1 MAPAAK
7 RGAKGTKWNRD
18 PQLGDL
24 VLAKVKGYPF
34 WPAKVSR
41 PEDWNQEPTPRKFFV
56 LFFGTKEI
64 AFVGLPDLQPF
75 TEQVKNDLVNQ
86 AREKRFPKRHAKGL
100 EEALVEIC
108 KAYDELP
115 KSSET
120 ANDVLPD
127 QTLDMSEK
135 PTESLVKPP
144 DDGET
149 PRVEQME
156 VDSSVDN
163 LNTLRH
169 GSGTEENVK
178 DGGHDR
184 KDIVPAVINRKKP
197 AEKDSDHP
205 KKKKP
210 VTSKSATNMHL
221 EQMEVD
227 SSVGNLNNLRH
238 GSGTEENVKDGGHDR
253 KDTFPTVTNRKKS
266 VEKNSDH
273 PKKKKPVTSKSAIN
287 MHLEQAR
294 SPTSLFSGR
303 ETEGQKVG
311 KEGRPTEGIL
321 LDPNVEIVC
330 ALEVPKKDKSKMQLK
345 TADREENKHVDG
357 TGISGRTTPEAL
369 PGTVPANSADK
380 ESGGFRK
387 LKPMMK
393 QSLMDK
399 SERRCPNKVMVDKPN
414 KQLTVKSPVVLSSN
428 KKSLPGSGQRK
439 PEGSTDM
446 RPAKR
451 PKLVD
456 RANET
461 VKTGAKSELRLPVDN
476 GKDNSVKNEKSTS
489 VGARNN
495 TFPETVTA
503 DGRTRKSGVVVS
515 PLPRP
520 HSERMEQAP
529 GSATKLIGF
538 DTAKKGSSMREDG
551 SRVGR
556 PLAQPRRRAC
566 RFDDDEEEEQR
577 TPPHKTVAKSIS
589 THVTPTDKIH
599 QTGIRGI
606 PSSQVG
612 NVSAKKSG
620 LAREEKPRSVGRSPV
635 KHEPIYSPSQ
645 GKVHARPQMTGRKS
659 ATISVDTS
667 SALGNKINPADRKS
681 SDQLKNPGSSE
692 VKKPQGSSS
701 KVVQQTSGNSHSQ
714 SHATLEKNVL
724 LSKSEN
730 AKVKAKP
737 STQIAMTAE
746 NRLSATLSDERS
758 GKLDHSKE
766 DRSNFVDKADFAE
779 SNADSDK
786 SIKRLIAAAQA
797 KRNHLAS
804 GQGNSDGSS
813 ADNAVLA
820 SAAYGLPGLS
830 PSPVFHIPSASRNA
844 ISEGDIMQSQDSI
857 CEPGHRVD
865 LKKPAETDHEHEKS
879 PKPKQSSSSLGG
891 GTDAAIAR
899 DALEGMIETLSR
911 TKDSIGRATR
921 HAIECLKHGIAE
933 EIVALLIRKIEN
945 EPNLHRKVDLLFL
958 LDSITQCSHSQ
969 KGVAGASYVPTVQ
982 AALPRLLSAAA
993 PPVAGARENR
1003 RQCLKVLRLWLERKI
1018 MPENVLRKY
1027 MNDIEV
1033 PNDNTH
1039 AGFMLRRPSRA
1050 ERSVD
1055 DPIREMDDMLVDEYG
1070 SNTTIEFSGI
1080 LSSNVFVNDED
1091 FRRIDGSLPVIS
1103 LRVGGGGI
1111 QESEEIIA
1119 PNSVEE
1125 HITVLE
1131 SATSDAV
1138 MEDASVLPRNSQQIE
1153 GSTLIEHDS
1162 KQEAGSEEALTN
1174 QYELPPLPE
1183 GPPPLP
1189 LDSLSPQ
1196 PLPEGP
1202 PPLPL
1207 DSPPPP
1213 PPLPPS
1219 PPPATPPPPPP
1230 PLSPSSPPPPPP
1242 LPSGPPPQPAPPPPH
1257 PSIPPPVPSSPSS
1270 LGYQHAMPE
1279 YFRPPNGN
1287 QLTGNSSIQGVGNT
1301 PNFMPAVPVNA
1312 QAPVNYAPSLPP
1324 DYGSNNI
1331 FLPQQASNGNYQ
1343 FQPGVSFHQGA
1354 FSAFPSAQTPP
1365 VHPHT
1370 HHTHINPMGQQSV
1383 PPPCNSYGVQP
1394 FPNSQSQYTSEEQW
1408 RMTSGNFSPDDQH
1421 NTWLPGGRS
1430 LSCSDGS
1437 FMQDGYPR
1445 SNIDRS
1451 SMNPMSHQHAVL
1463 NHLPSGAPHPAM
1475 LFLTCCQP
1483 SLIFMHLIA
1492 GGLLDEPV

>member
-1 MAPAAK
+1 VGPLLFNGVRADAGEEGRLGPRRPMAPAAK

-64 AFVGLPDLQPF
+64 AFVGLQDLQLF
-75 TEQVKNDLVNQ
+75 TEEVKNDLVNQ

-115 KSSET
+115 KSSEI

-127 QTLDMSEK
+127 RTLDMSEK

-156 VDSSVDN
+156 VDCSVDN

-178 DGGHDR
+178 DAGHDR

-197 AEKDSDHP
+197 VEKDSDHP

-227 SSVGNLNNLRH
+227 SSVDNLNNLRH

-273 PKKKKPVTSKSAIN
+273 PKKNKPVTSKSAIN

-303 ETEGQKVG
+303 ETEDQKVG
-311 KEGRPTEGIL
+311 KEGHPTEGML
-321 LDPNVEIVC
+321 LDPTVEIVC
-330 ALEVPKKDKSKMQLK
+330 ALEVPKKEKPKMQLK

-369 PGTVPANSADK
+369 PGTVPTNSADK
-380 ESGGFRK
+380 ESGGFKK
-387 LKPMMK
+387 LKPMK

-399 SERRCPNKVMVDKPN
+399 SQRRCPDKVMLDKPN

-461 VKTGAKSELRLPVDN
+461 VKTGAKSELRLPADN

-529 GSATKLIGF
+529 GSATKLTGF
-538 DTAKKGSSMREDG
+538 DTAKKGSSTREDG

-589 THVTPTDKIH
+589 THVTPTDKTH

-681 SDQLKNPGSSE
+681 NDQLKNPGSSE

-820 SAAYGLPGLS
+820 SAAYGLPGRS

-879 PKPKQSSSSLGG
+879 PKPKQSSGSLGG

-921 HAIECLKHGIAE
+921 HAIECSKHGIAE
-933 EIVALLIRKIEN
+933 EIVELLIRKIEN

-1003 RQCLKVLRLWLERKI
+1003 RQCLKV
-1018 MPENVLRKY
+1018 P
-1027 MNDIEV
+1027 
-1033 PNDNTH
+1033 
-1039 AGFMLRRPSRA
+1039 
-1050 ERSVD
+1050 
-1055 DPIREMDDMLVDEYG
+1055 
-1070 SNTTIEFSGI
+1070 
-1080 LSSNVFVNDED
+1080 
-1091 FRRIDGSLPVIS
+1091 
-1103 LRVGGGGI
+1103 
-1111 QESEEIIA
+1111 
-1119 PNSVEE
+1119 
-1125 HITVLE
+1125 
-1131 SATSDAV
+1131 
-1138 MEDASVLPRNSQQIE
+1138 
-1153 GSTLIEHDS
+1153 TLI
-1162 KQEAGSEEALTN
+1162 
-1174 QYELPPLPE
+1174 
-1183 GPPPLP
+1183 
-1189 LDSLSPQ
+1189 
-1196 PLPEGP
+1196 
-1202 PPLPL
+1202 
-1207 DSPPPP
+1207 
-1213 PPLPPS
+1213 
-1219 PPPATPPPPPP
+1219 
-1230 PLSPSSPPPPPP
+1230 
-1242 LPSGPPPQPAPPPPH
+1242 
-1257 PSIPPPVPSSPSS
+1257 
-1270 LGYQHAMPE
+1270 
-1279 YFRPPNGN
+1279 
-1287 QLTGNSSIQGVGNT
+1287 
-1301 PNFMPAVPVNA
+1301 
-1312 QAPVNYAPSLPP
+1312 
-1324 DYGSNNI
+1324 
-1331 FLPQQASNGNYQ
+1331 
-1343 FQPGVSFHQGA
+1343 
-1354 FSAFPSAQTPP
+1354 
-1365 VHPHT
+1365 
-1370 HHTHINPMGQQSV
+1370 
-1383 PPPCNSYGVQP
+1383 
-1394 FPNSQSQYTSEEQW
+1394 
-1408 RMTSGNFSPDDQH
+1408 
-1421 NTWLPGGRS
+1421 
-1430 LSCSDGS
+1430 
-1437 FMQDGYPR
+1437 
-1445 SNIDRS
+1445 
-1451 SMNPMSHQHAVL
+1451 
-1463 NHLPSGAPHPAM
+1463 
-1475 LFLTCCQP
+1475 
-1483 SLIFMHLIA
+1483 LIFELLFPQTIFISVHL
-1492 GGLLDEPV
+1492 LCRF

>member
-64 AFVGLPDLQPF
+64 AFVGLQDLQLF
-75 TEQVKNDLVNQ
+75 TEEVKNDLVNQ

-115 KSSET
+115 KSSEI

-127 QTLDMSEK
+127 RTLDMSEK

-156 VDSSVDN
+156 VDCSVDN

-178 DGGHDR
+178 DAGHDR

-197 AEKDSDHP
+197 VEKDSDHP

-227 SSVGNLNNLRH
+227 SSVDNLNNLRH

-273 PKKKKPVTSKSAIN
+273 PKKNKPVTSKSAIN

-303 ETEGQKVG
+303 ETEDQKVG
-311 KEGRPTEGIL
+311 KEGHPTEGML
-321 LDPNVEIVC
+321 LDPTVEIVC
-330 ALEVPKKDKSKMQLK
+330 ALEVPKKEKPKMQLK

-369 PGTVPANSADK
+369 PGTVPTNSADK
-380 ESGGFRK
+380 ESGGFKK
-387 LKPMMK
+387 LKPMK

-399 SERRCPNKVMVDKPN
+399 SQRRCPDKVMLDKPN

-461 VKTGAKSELRLPVDN
+461 VKTGAKSELRLPADN

-529 GSATKLIGF
+529 GSATKLTGF
-538 DTAKKGSSMREDG
+538 DTAKKGSSTREDG

-589 THVTPTDKIH
+589 THVTPTDKTH

-681 SDQLKNPGSSE
+681 NDQLKNPGSSE

-820 SAAYGLPGLS
+820 SAAYGLPGRS

-879 PKPKQSSSSLGG
+879 PKPKQSSGSLGG

-921 HAIECLKHGIAE
+921 HAIECSKHGIAE
-933 EIVALLIRKIEN
+933 EIVELLIRKIEN

-1039 AGFMLRRPSRA
+1039 AGFLLRRPSRA

-1091 FRRIDGSLPVIS
+1091 FPRIDGSLPVIS
-1103 LRVGGGGI
+1103 LRVGRGGI

-1125 HITVLE
+1125 HVTVLE

-1138 MEDASVLPRNSQQIE
+1138 MEDASVLPRNIQQIE
-1153 GSTLIEHDS
+1153 GSALIEHDS

-1189 LDSLSPQ
+1189 LDSLPPQ

-1257 PSIPPPVPSSPSS
+1257 PSIPPPVLSSPSS

-1365 VHPHT
+1365 VHPHN
-1370 HHTHINPMGQQSV
+1370 HHTHMNPMGQQSV

-1394 FPNSQSQYTSEEQW
+1394 FPNSQSQYSSEEQW

-1451 SMNPMSHQHAVL
+1451 SMNQMSHQHAVL
-1463 NHLPSGAPHPAM
+1463 NHLPSGAPHPGHVVPHM
-1475 LFLTCCQP
+1475 LPAKPDIHALNCWRP
-1483 SLIFMHLIA
+1483 S
-1492 GGLLDEPV
+1492 G